1 MSRIASTRRTASKLP
16 SKVVANS
23 KPPSTVDQLTS
34 ELAGLRIADK
44 KGKQRQQP
52 TESDISPEA
61 RKVQAM
67 RAVNAS
73 SQSLSKF
80 AQSGWKRSKP
90 SRGTSLSDVKKCI
103 TDVTKALTYL
113 RGLDEGNL
121 DIEKSASSVV
131 GKLIAMEMFD
141 ESLSML
147 SDMHSRLNTLVDTRA
162 MKVSPEPGQSHLL
175 DVSLPDSTHLP
186 DSSTLTLLSTYFL
199 HVITVLLHHN
209 THIQAFT
216 SHFGGP
222 SSLLAWAPRL
232 HDAID
237 AKHLDTIMTRTYT
250 TLVKSQPPNLS
261 PGATFTLRCYG
272 LACLIYTSSQTIGPD
287 TFWDQAV
294 KYAGSFLKTAG
305 QDEDAASLI
314 SASFQD
320 IMSRVDISKQE
331 ASFTKSS
338 QFIAFCEC
346 WTAVA
351 KRAGKVEV
359 IARVGEII
367 SRAGSPPDS
376 SITPSHGAQASV
388 ASPSNHRIAAVTLCT
403 LLSQTEVT
411 LQQGNDISPGAV
423 ALVEK
428 LILEL
433 SNASYIWSGGVPP
446 LEVEV
451 AGKVDRALE
460 RVRRTSIKLFEDEKL
475 DAGLRDALKRLQSS
489 IVDLVAN
496 TLPHDPTLDSY
507 TQILD
512 SLFVLARTTLDIRN
526 AHTHGDAY
534 DYLQRAAAILDV
546 AGPPSSSTTID
557 GPNLLRC
564 ISGAFHNL
572 AGTLY
577 NAERYGAAVRF
588 LARACELGT
597 RALIWRREQ
606 SVPQSEE
613 KKEVDQS
620 WRQLEE
626 QIYRRW
632 ELLGVCHCKIGDHLA
647 GYRAFLEAIKSFPF
661 SATNLGPL
669 SDKQSIATIFG
680 ASSSLKQLAVLI
692 DRVTYMGTCELFI
705 PAPQVSLLH
714 AFGGGET
721 QDARVKGALLEHQL
735 ASISPNRSKEG
746 VLAVMGQ
753 LLHDLLDLYD
763 TASMPIRRTRMLVQC
778 LEVAY
783 YDISTATIEQCGL
796 ASYAE
801 AVENVQEM
809 LGRQDV
815 GNDQGLLHCK
825 GVLQASAHAWAAI
838 HAHRGAAPS
847 QISQAAFHANEAC
860 NALSSIITTASRK
873 SLGSAR
879 KSSSSSAAIRRVS
892 SPKVFKKLPSPKAPR
907 KAPPKRVVA
916 RKPTKAPPKIARTA
930 SSSQPSVIPQ
940 TPKARNTEEPPTVL
954 AAATTSAPKQRA
966 SEELLGLIDVLQAMS
981 CMLGFIGLTLTK
993 IRTLIALRR
1002 LTDSQSAYDALS
1014 DVYVSASTELAVEYV
1029 NLGKMKKAATI
1040 HRQVLNVVQTGRVSA
1055 VSRAK
1060 FLLRYAQ
1067 ALALCENTSSSV
1079 EAYAQA
1085 MESSGE
1091 FPMEEKG
1098 MSSGQRIHMRV
1109 AQLEAAAMAARTFA
1123 VIQYS
1128 KGDVP
1133 LALDSLLRSVR
1144 LYNRALE
1151 SMARLNPSPG
1161 PAASGDANPFE
1172 DTSQRTSSPHEQAM
1186 EQVNR
1191 HDVPPATPSHRSV
1204 MKGSEWGVADGLFN
1218 TFFALV
1224 DAYSSRGSPREA
1236 LFFAEQARDLADS
1249 LNAPVYASRA
1259 LARMGEILIY
1269 QGRYQKGFDNVSKAG
1284 KLLADMQCADVVD
1297 IDRLHAEWYIRT
1309 SPGQNAKE
1317 LFERAKSALDD
1328 LDRAYGAYDSGPRR
1342 SSLSMVAKERIAP
1355 VLFARLLSQ
1364 YIWILRDDDAVEK
1377 EALLDTFLS
1386 LPPSPLIKA
1395 EQAALVAR
1403 LTMHNVYGRFG
1414 MDMFLSSITE
1424 STIAVPMGMSC
1435 SEGAVTSSLTH
1446 DIPSLLEKAAQM
1458 YWSELDLI
1466 SSQGEVPKV
1475 RNAAVSLAMIQAFQT
1490 SLGKSGAAASNVLIN
1505 LLDATTAI
1513 SLHREMLDVIRHKF
1527 DKLRPTND
1535 LQWPSTEPST
1545 DKKVAAP
1552 RFSFEDTDGDF
1563 DDEALEDQVTREYWE
1578 TLRSHHQDQSL
1589 DLTTLSTSRSTELPL
1604 NWTIVHIC
1612 ITEDHSTLFIT
1623 RQNCGPDQPAP
1634 LVFCV
1639 PMQGRRESD
1648 GDEDDEHLS
1657 FDDALSQLS
1666 QIIKSS
1672 DEGTRAAAHIN
1683 RDDMAAREQW
1693 WKERKELDTRLKELL
1708 SNIEFCWLGAFKTI
1722 LNRNP
1727 RLGSDELKA
1736 LRMQFE
1742 RIFQTGL
1749 HLQDKT
1755 KPRSKGKKQ
1764 KASTKPA
1771 HHFTIDDALL
1781 ECFSTLSPKCRD
1793 EELEDLVYFILD
1805 LYQFHGVPVAT
1816 AEVDVTQVVVDL
1828 RGVLEDHAQRMAQ
1841 QKRSTPQ
1848 QKPSPGDDEHIFLI
1862 LDKNLQGIPW
1872 ESIPVLRGRNVS
1884 RIPSMQFLLDR
1895 VQFAN
1900 MRRPEH
1906 SKKFVDPRQTYYVLN
1921 PSGDLTK
1928 TEGRFKGWLDEMKR
1942 DVGWDGVVGHRPSE
1956 QQFLDALS
1964 RNDLLIYFG
1973 HGGGEQYAR
1982 SHKIRHLKKCAATML
1997 WGCSSGALKDMG
2009 DFDRI
2014 GTPYNYMLAGCP
2026 TLVANLWDVTDRDID
2041 KFSQAVFD
2049 KLRLNSQDV
2058 QGWKLDNDKGC
2069 SLVTAVA
2076 EAREVCKLKYLT
2088 GAAAVVYGVPFYL

>member
-1 MSRIASTRRTASKLP
+1 MSRLASTRRTVSKLP
-16 SKVVANS
+16 SADSSKSVANS
-23 KPPSTVDQLTS
+23 KPPSTLDQLTS

-44 KGKQRQQP
+44 KGKQRQA
-52 TESDISPEA
+52 SDSEISPEA

-67 RAVNAS
+67 KGVNAS

-103 TDVTKALTYL
+103 TEATKALTYL

-131 GKLIAMEMFD
+131 GKLISMEMFD

-147 SDMHSRLNTLVDTRA
+147 SDMHSRLNTLVDPRI
-162 MKVSPEPGQSHLL
+162 MKISPEPGQSHLL
-175 DVSLPDSTHLP
+175 SISLPESTHLP
-186 DSSTLTLLSTYFL
+186 GSSTLTLLSTYFL
-199 HVITVLLHHN
+199 HVVTALLHHSSN
-209 THIQAFT
+209 IQALM
-216 SHFGGP
+216 SHFAGP
-222 SSLLAWAPRL
+222 SSLLAWAPQL
-232 HDAID
+232 HGAVD

-250 TLVKSQPPNLS
+250 TLVKSQPANLS
-261 PGATFTLRCYG
+261 PGVTFTLRCHG
-272 LACLIYTSSQTIGPD
+272 LACLIYTSPQTISPD

-294 KYAGSFLKTAG
+294 KYAGSLLKSAG
-305 QDEDAASLI
+305 QDEDAVSLI
-314 SASFQD
+314 SGSFED
-320 IMSRVDISKQE
+320 LMSRVDVWKQG

-359 IARVGEII
+359 MARVGEII
-367 SRAGSPPDS
+367 SRASAHSDP
-376 SITPSHGAQASV
+376 SIPSTHGAQASV
-388 ASPSNHRIAAVTLCT
+388 LSPSNHRIATAALCA

-411 LQQGNDISPGAV
+411 LQQGNGISPGAV
-423 ALVEK
+423 VLVEK

-433 SNASYIWSGGVPP
+433 SNASYIWSSAVPSAE
-446 LEVEV
+446 LEAV
-451 AGKVDRALE
+451 GKAHRALE
-460 RVRRTSIKLFEDEKL
+460 RVRRTSIKLFEDAKL
-475 DAGLRDALKRLQSS
+475 DVALRDALKRLQSS
-489 IVDLVAN
+489 IVDLMAN
-496 TLPHDPTLDSY
+496 TLSHDVTLDSY

-512 SLFVLARTTLDIRN
+512 SLFILARTTLDIRN

-534 DYLQRAAAILDV
+534 DYLQRAATILNIT
-546 AGPPSSSTTID
+546 GPPSSSTTID
-557 GPNLLRC
+557 RPNLLRC

-577 NAERYGAAVRF
+577 NAERYGAAIRF
-588 LARACELGT
+588 LTRACELGT
-597 RALIWRREQ
+597 RALAWRREQ
-606 SVPQSEE
+606 VPQSGE

-626 QIYRRW
+626 QLYRRW

-647 GYRAFLEAIKSFPF
+647 GYRAFLEAIRSFPF

-680 ASSSLKQLAVLI
+680 TSGSLRQLAVLV
-692 DRVTYMGTCELFI
+692 DRATYMGTCELFI
-705 PAPQVSLLH
+705 QPPQVSLLH
-714 AFGGGET
+714 AFDDDEH
-721 QDARVKGALLEHQL
+721 QDPRVKGALLEHQL

-746 VLAVMGQ
+746 VLAVMRQ
-753 LLHDLLDLYD
+753 LLRDLLDLYD
-763 TASMPIRRTRMLVQC
+763 AASMPIRRTRTLVQC

-783 YDISTATIEQCGL
+783 YDVSTATLEQCAF
-796 ASYAE
+796 ASY
-801 AVENVQEM
+801 VEVVESVQEM

-815 GNDQGLLHCK
+815 GNDQALVHCK

-847 QISQAAFHANEAC
+847 QISQATFHANEAC
-860 NALSSIITTASRK
+860 SALASIITTASRK
-873 SLGSAR
+873 SFGSAR
-879 KSSSSSAAIRRVS
+879 KSSSAAIRRVS

-907 KAPPKRVVA
+907 KAPPKRTVP
-916 RKPTKAPPKIARTA
+916 RKPLKVLPKMGRTA
-930 SSSQPSVIPQ
+930 SSLQPNGVPQ
-940 TPKARNTEEPPTVL
+940 TPKARNTEEAPIAL
-954 AAATTSAPKQRA
+954 AAATTSPPKQRA

-1002 LTDSQSAYDALS
+1002 LTDSQSGYDALS

-1040 HRQVLNVVQTGRVSA
+1040 HRQVLNVIQTGSVSA

-1060 FLLRYAQ
+1060 FFLRYAQ
-1067 ALALCENTSSSV
+1067 ALALCENTSSST

-1085 MESSGE
+1085 MESSNE

-1098 MSSGQRIHMRV
+1098 MSSSQRIHMRV
-1109 AQLEAAAMAARTFA
+1109 TQLEAAAMATRTFA

-1128 KGDVP
+1128 KADVP
-1133 LALDSLLRSVR
+1133 LALDSLLQSVR

-1151 SMARLNPSPG
+1151 SMARLSPSPG
-1161 PAASGDANPFE
+1161 PSTSGDANPFE

-1186 EQVNR
+1186 ERVNR
-1191 HDVPPATPSHRSV
+1191 HEVPPATPSRRSV

-1236 LFFAEQARDLADS
+1236 LFFAEQAHDLADS
-1249 LNAPVYASRA
+1249 LNAPLYASRA

-1269 QGRYQKGFDNVSKAG
+1269 QGRYQKGFDNVSEAG

-1297 IDRLHAEWYIRT
+1297 IDRLHAEWYRRT

-1317 LFERAKSALDD
+1317 LYERAKSALEG

-1386 LPPSPLIKA
+1386 LPPSPSVKA
-1395 EQAALVAR
+1395 EQAALVAK
-1403 LTMHNVYGRFG
+1403 LTMHNVYERFG

-1424 STIAVPMGMSC
+1424 STIAIPMSMSRP
-1435 SEGAVTSSLTH
+1435 EGVTPSITH
-1446 DIPSLLEKAAQM
+1446 DIPGLLEKASQM

-1466 SSQGEVPKV
+1466 STQGEVPKV
-1475 RNAAVSLAMIQAFQT
+1475 RNAAVSLAMIQALQT
-1490 SLGKSGAAASNVLIN
+1490 SLGKNGAAASNILVN

-1513 SLHREMLDVIRHKF
+1513 SLHREMLDVVRHKF
-1527 DKLRPTND
+1527 DQLRSTND
-1535 LQWPSTEPST
+1535 LQWPSTERPT
-1545 DKKVAAP
+1545 GAKVAVP
-1552 RFSFEDTDGDF
+1552 RFSLDDADGDSE
-1563 DDEALEDQVTREYWE
+1563 DEAVEDQATKEYWE
-1578 TLRSHHQDQSL
+1578 ALRSHHQDQSL
-1589 DLTTLSTSRSTELPL
+1589 DLTTLSTSRSTELPP

-1612 ITEDHSTLFIT
+1612 ITENRSTLFIT
-1623 RQNCGPDQPAP
+1623 RQNCGPDQPKP

-1639 PMQGRRESD
+1639 PMQGRREND
-1648 GDEDDEHLS
+1648 GDEDEEHLS
-1657 FDDALSQLS
+1657 FDDALNELS
-1666 QIIKSS
+1666 QIITLS
-1672 DEGTRAAAHIN
+1672 DKGTRDAAHIN
-1683 RDDMAAREQW
+1683 RDDIVGREQW

-1722 LNRNP
+1722 LNQNP
-1727 RLGSDELKA
+1727 RLGSDDLKA
-1736 LRMQFE
+1736 LGMQFE

-1764 KASTKPA
+1764 KASAKPA

-1828 RGVLEDHAQRMAQ
+1828 RGVFEDHAQRMAQ
-1841 QKRSTPQ
+1841 QKKSAPR
-1848 QKPSPGDDEHIFLI
+1848 QKPKLGDDEHMFLI

-1872 ESIPVLRGRNVS
+1872 ESIPVLRGRSVS

-1895 VQFAN
+1895 VRFAN
-1900 MRRPEH
+1900 MRRPGH

-1928 TEGRFKGWLDEMKR
+1928 TEDRFKDWLDEMKR
-1942 DVGWDGVVGHRPSE
+1942 DAGWDGVVGHRPSE

-1964 RNDLLIYFG
+1964 RNELLIYFG

-2009 DFDRI
+2009 DFDRV

-2058 QGWKLDNDKGC
+2058 KSWKSDDDEGC